1 MKRQSQGLCSIT
13 TTVSIDHLLV
23 KGFDAKQG
31 STDED
36 QHWNFAPG
44 GKRFFII
51 NKCSRRQM
59 VPQHLMCLM
68 YVLSISVLI
77 RLVWFFL
84 SYYHLGNTVRK
95 KCLMGNWKIG
105 AVAGDHLMRREF
117 WNERELPW
125 DVEDIFFSVDFS
137 TCEIFSKDLG

>member
-51 NKCSRRQM
+51 NNCSRRQM
-59 VPQHLMCLM
+59 VPQHLMCSM
-68 YVLSISVLI
+68 YVLSLSV
-77 RLVWFFL
+77 RLVRFFL
-84 SYYHLGNTVRK
+84 SHYYLGNTVRGK

-105 AVAGDHLMRREF
+105 AVAGDHFDE
-117 WNERELPW
+117 ERVLEWKRTAMGCRQYLLLSGLFHLW
-125 DVEDIFFSVDFS
+125 DFL
-137 TCEIFSKDLG
+137 KDLG